1 MPAVEPVTSSSVD
14 AKHIVAYEANIDSL
28 KILEL
33 SLERDESNLFAD
45 ITSLAVGTDDGKEV
59 TVVTYE
65 DVPDFKMGHLT
76 LANYST
82 TEDQNRIKQLHDQ
95 AGEVFLFA
103 GEAFVT
109 NNKLK
114 VLVFRE
120 KPTS

>member
-1 MPAVEPVTSSSVD
+1 M
-14 AKHIVAYEANIDSL
+14 
-28 KILEL
+28 
-33 SLERDESNLFAD
+33 
-45 ITSLAVGTDDGKEV
+45 GTDDGKEV
-59 TVVTYE
+59 TIVTYE
-65 DVPDFKMGHLT
+65 DAPDFKMGHLT

-82 TEDQNRIKQLHDQ
+82 TEDQDRIKQLHEE

-103 GEAFVT
+103 GEAFIA